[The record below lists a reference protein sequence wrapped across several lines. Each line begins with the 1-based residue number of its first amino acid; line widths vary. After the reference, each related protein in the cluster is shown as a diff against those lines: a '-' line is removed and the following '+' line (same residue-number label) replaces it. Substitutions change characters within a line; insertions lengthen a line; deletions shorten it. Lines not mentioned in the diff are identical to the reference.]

1 MIILDTSAAF
11 ALAHGHQALHRLADN
26 VAHTPGDWLRVPAL
40 CLMKAEEKD
49 AGVGADLLALPGIH
63 IDPLGQT
70 AAVTVGGMVRDGW
83 GGADTCHVVYVA
95 TPHLETGGMSIILT
109 GREDD
114 YPPGFLTVDIDS
126 PGMLGFH

>member
-1 MIILDTSAAF
+1 MIVLDTDA
-11 ALAHGHQALHRLADN
+11 ALALARGHEALHRLVDN
-26 VAHTPGDWLRVPAL
+26 VAHTPGDWLHIPSL
-40 CLMKAEEKD
+40 CLMRAEEKD
-49 AGVGADLLALPGIH
+49 EGVGRALLSLPGIQV
-63 IDPLGQT
+63 DSLGQT

-83 GGADTCHVVYVA
+83 GGADTCHALYVA

-114 YPPGFLTVDIDS
+114 YPPGVLAIDIDS